1 VVLIVGCLY
10 SVAGCRPP
18 SSSANS
24 FQTAEHWR
32 ETAPE
37 QVVPGWNP
45 RASPNVGLLQ
55 QHARGGSQVPV
66 GTVKSRLS
74 RARAALLIG
83 RDRDAPTTGRPAKGL
98 PWRPLVANEWKASV
112 QDERPLDPVSPPP
125 KASVTASRGA

>member
-1 VVLIVGCLY
+1 
-10 SVAGCRPP
+10 
-18 SSSANS
+18 
-24 FQTAEHWR
+24 
-32 ETAPE
+32 
-37 QVVPGWNP
+37 
-45 RASPNVGLLQ
+45 VGLLQ

-112 QDERPLDPVSPPP
+112 QDERPLDPVVAAAQGERDGQPWRLIVYR
-125 KASVTASRGA
+125 SVHQPAGQPATTDRL